1 MTEQEK
7 ESEKQKGL
15 SKEAWAAISA
25 IAVALIG
32 GIVTVVTTLDNKQS
46 SPSSSPPSE
55 VVTSPSSPFTS
66 ASRRLEVANI
76 PLGKWS
82 GMAKEPSETPFPIIV
97 EINQACSLNQKCGY
111 ISVPEVPCH
120 GEISF
125 VSINDDYYE
134 FDVGNFDA
142 GSDPNLCE
150 SGAGELLRLLPDGGL
165 AYKATYSNAEAILE
179 RVE

>member
-1 MTEQEK
+1 MTDREK
-7 ESEKQKGL
+7 ESGKQQGL

-32 GIVTVVTTLDNKQS
+32 GIVTVVTTLCNKQS
-46 SPSSSPPSE
+46 SPSSSPTAPSSE
-55 VVTSPSSPFTS
+55 VVTSPTPSSPSTS
-66 ASRRLEVANI
+66 VPIQLEVANI

-82 GMAKEPSETPFPIIV
+82 GMAKEPSGTSFPINV

-125 VSINDDYYE
+125 VSIN
-134 FDVGNFDA
+134 
-142 GSDPNLCE
+142 L
-150 SGAGELLRLLPDGGL
+150 
-165 AYKATYSNAEAILE
+165 
-179 RVE
+179 